1 MQRSKLSMSSCTK
14 CGGPLVLDVIRSSDD
29 AYDCLILNCSG
40 CGIIVDKQFMKRSK
54 NETGQD

>member
-1 MQRSKLSMSSCTK
+1 MTSCTK
-14 CGGPLVLDVIRSSDD
+14 CGGALVLDTIRSSDD

-54 NETGQD
+54 DETGQD